1 MWHSRQ
7 PNLIELAE
15 RLNLTEFV
23 RLAKEAGVDRIIN
36 HEGKVEFF
44 CFKKVK
50 ILIGKL
56 FVPGMFTVFAPTDE
70 AFASERRYPN
80 EASVKDKMQF
90 HVGRGLYMEKV

>member
-36 HEGKVEFF
+36 HEGKMQFV
-44 CFKKVK
+44 FKK
-50 ILIGKL
+50 LN
-56 FVPGMFTVFAPTDE
+56 F
-70 AFASERRYPN
+70 
-80 EASVKDKMQF
+80 
-90 HVGRGLYMEKV
+90 